1 MVSTSRDTRKIL
13 KKGFSS
19 AAKAEQEVC
28 GCEMERRA
36 MSVLIKF
43 SAKLGKWPLKMIKA
57 QPIGPS
63 QTWVERC
70 SAVLRMAVLL

>member
-1 MVSTSRDTRKIL
+1 MMSISSDTRKIL

-36 MSVLIKF
+36 MSVRVKF
-43 SAKLGKWPLKMIKA
+43 FGKVRQMASENDKRAANLPEI
-57 QPIGPS
+57 
-63 QTWVERC
+63 
-70 SAVLRMAVLL
+70 AVNGS